1 MKTQTHECGCATFGP
16 GPHPVDARHPNVR
29 GCEHAE
35 TGLREAAYR
44 LLNAIMECRA
54 RSEDAIENVGAAE
67 AFEKGDAPLEA
78 ALVEFSAA
86 ENALYDALQA
96 EPARAAQEKGEAG

>member
-1 MKTQTHECGCATFGP
+1 MNVEVHECGCSFFEGR
-16 GPHPVDARHPNVR
+16 PHPVDARHPNVR

-35 TGLREAAYR
+35 DGLREAAYR

-67 AFEKGDAPLEA
+67 AFEKGHAPLEA

-96 EPARAAQEKGEAG
+96 EPVRAEEGAGT